1 MEYNVKEFIRML
13 QEENTLHN
21 LVSRRSFDQE
31 IDKHIEDSLIMLKE
45 INWDGK
51 RVIDIGSGAG
61 FPALILALECPE
73 TEFTLLE
80 ADLKKSSFLEKV
92 KEQLALANVSVLR
105 QRAEEVGHDPKYRES
120 FDICTARAVANM
132 NILLEY
138 GLPLLKKG
146 GSLML
151 WKGRNYQEEVK
162 AAGSAF
168 DILGGTVQQI
178 LSYNLLDE
186 RDRVIV
192 ICQKDQATPDKY
204 PRRVGIPSKR
214 PL

>member
-31 IDKHIEDSLIMLKE
+31 VDKHIEDSLIMLKE